1 MLVTFTRKVP
11 PYNAGETAG
20 FPILEADRLIRLGA
34 ATPVK
39 DAPSAPVPPTPA
51 QGDSYSDKSMP
62 KSPANRQM
70 GRKGR

>member
-1 MLVTFTRKVP
+1 MLVQFTRKVP

-20 FPILEADRLIRLGA
+20 FPVLEADRLIRLGA

-39 DAPSAPVPPTPA
+39 DAPTAPPPG
-51 QGDSYSDKSMP
+51 QGGTYADKSIVQA
-62 KSPANRQM
+62 PANRQM